1 MRIFRAL
8 RVSIR
13 GLFAHRMRAILA
25 VSSVSAG
32 VVAVVVTGAIGQGAK
47 EEVLRQTENIGT
59 NLLVVRPAQVSYSAA
74 RKDARGVVTTLKLD
88 DYQAI
93 SQLSRVSAAVPG
105 YESSVTVKAENLSMT
120 AMVLGTTSPYL
131 DVSRFRLHEGRF
143 ITDDDDLRSNR
154 VAVLGARVNDT
165 LFGRKEAIGQQ
176 IRIGDVP
183 FEVIGVLEAKGV
195 LADGSDEDDR
205 IVVPI
210 RTALRRVFNS
220 TWLNPIFISVRDID
234 EMDEARS
241 DVVTLLRERHRLI
254 QRKKSDDFSIQDKT
268 KVLATRR
275 QLADSL
281 TLLATGLAGASL
293 VVGGVG
299 ILALMLMSVR
309 ERTTEIGLRMA
320 IGAKP
325 RDILV
330 QFLVEATSIAAGGW
344 VAGMAMA
351 VIGTVII
358 TRATSWT
365 TSISPGL
372 VFVTLAVEVASG
384 FIFGGY
390 PARKASL
397 IPPFKRCE
405 WNRVVCGKKQKLKCL
420 PTRECS

>member
-1 MRIFRAL
+1 
-8 RVSIR
+8 
-13 GLFAHRMRAILA
+13 MRAILA
-25 VSSVSAG
+25 VSSVAAG

-74 RKDARGVVTTLKLD
+74 RKDVSGVVTTLNLD

-93 SQLSRVSAAVPG
+93 TQLSRVSAAAPG

-131 DVSRFRLHEGRF
+131 AVCRFRLHQGRF

-154 VAVLGARVNDT
+154 VAVLGARVNET
-165 LFGRKEAIGQQ
+165 LFGQQQAIGQK
-176 IRIGDVP
+176 IRIRDVP
-183 FEVIGVLEAKGV
+183 FEVVGVLEAKGV

-220 TWLNPIFISVRDID
+220 TWLNPIFISMRDID

-254 QRKKSDDFSIQDKT
+254 QRNKSDDFSIQDKT
-268 KVLATRR
+268 KVLAARK

-344 VAGMAMA
+344 LAGMAMA

-358 TRATSWT
+358 ARATSWT

-384 FIFGGY
+384 FIFGAY

-397 IPPFKRCE
+397 IPPIQALRME
-405 WNRVVCGKKQKLKCL
+405 
-420 PTRECS
+420 